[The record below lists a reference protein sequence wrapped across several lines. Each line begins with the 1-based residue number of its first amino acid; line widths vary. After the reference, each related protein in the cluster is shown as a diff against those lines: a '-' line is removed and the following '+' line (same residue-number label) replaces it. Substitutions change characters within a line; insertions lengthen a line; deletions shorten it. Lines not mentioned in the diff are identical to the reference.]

1 LLKKNKEID
10 YKTPVY
16 LDSPMASR
24 ITMIYKAFHDLYNDE
39 YAAEAKTDDPL
50 DFPGLHI
57 IENSHDGKRIDYEQG
72 AKVIMAGNG
81 MMSGGKILN
90 HAIQY
95 LPRKY
100 SQLLIVGYQAEG
112 TYGRQILEGHRNL
125 IIENNEVHI
134 RATVHEIKG
143 LSAHADQTKLLKWIG
158 HIQGVQH
165 IALVHGEEESRHT
178 LAQKIIEQ
186 NHLPKVHIPLAN
198 EELSF

>member
-1 LLKKNKEID
+1 
-10 YKTPVY
+10 
-16 LDSPMASR
+16 
-24 ITMIYKAFHDLYNDE
+24 
-39 YAAEAKTDDPL
+39 
-50 DFPGLHI
+50 
-57 IENSHDGKRIDYEQG
+57 
-72 AKVIMAGNG
+72 MAGNG